1 MLLTFLLICGV
12 GGVGF
17 GINSAVRRRRR
28 LRRRMVLIADLFES
42 AATATAVAPAAA
54 DQAGPKPPLV
64 SMLETRFPLAGG
76 MRAGVVAL
84 LSGLGT
90 ASVVAAALV
99 FFGVPGPI
107 VLLAVGTIGA
117 LVGWTVG
124 SAVEERMRQ
133 RFQERFLVAIEDI
146 HRMVRFGIPMTQA
159 LESAAGSAED
169 PVGPSLRRMCRDA
182 DLGTALSVAIAHEAH
197 RIQISE
203 LAMLA
208 AIVSTQSRSGG
219 GLAES
224 VANLAEMLRERVDNR
239 ARIKAATAESKISLI
254 ILACV
259 PLAAI
264 GIQVASQP
272 EIVQTL
278 LSTARHL
285 LGIGAGL
292 IAMGLAVAW
301 LLVSNAR
308 K

>member
-1 MLLTFLLICGV
+1 MLLAVLLICV
-12 GGVGF
+12 AGGVVF
-17 GINSAVRRRRR
+17 GVNGAVRRRRR
-28 LRRRMVLIADLFES
+28 LRRRMAPVAELFES
-42 AATATAVAPAAA
+42 VATIAAAAPAVAA
-54 DQAGPKPPLV
+54 QTGPERPIT
-64 SMLETRFPLAGG
+64 SMLDARFPLAGG
-76 MRAGVVAL
+76 VRAGTVAL
-84 LSGLGT
+84 LSALG
-90 ASVVAAALV
+90 AAAVAAAALA
-99 FFGVPGPI
+99 FFGLPVVI
-107 VLLAVGTIGA
+107 VLLAAGA
-117 LVGWTVG
+117 ISVLVASTVG
-124 SAVEERMRQ
+124 SAIEERMRQ
-133 RFQERFLVAIEDI
+133 EFQERFLVVIEDI
-146 HRMVRFGIPMTQA
+146 HRMVRFGIPMGQA
-159 LESAAGSAED
+159 LESSAGAAED
-169 PVGPSLRRMCRDA
+169 PVGPSLRRVCRES
-182 DLGTALSVAIAHEAH
+182 DLGTALSAAIAHEAH
-197 RIQISE
+197 RIHVHE

-208 AIVSTQSRSGG
+208 AIVSTQSRTGG

-272 EIVQTL
+272 DLVQVL

-292 IAMGLAVAW
+292 IAAGLAVAW